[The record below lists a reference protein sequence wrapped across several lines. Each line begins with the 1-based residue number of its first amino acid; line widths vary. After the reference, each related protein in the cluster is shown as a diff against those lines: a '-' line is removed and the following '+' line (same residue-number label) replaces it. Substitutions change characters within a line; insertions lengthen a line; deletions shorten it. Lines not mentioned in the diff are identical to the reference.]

1 MEITLPDVSDIP
13 ILLIDGASFHLQ
25 SVTAYSL
32 MNLISPVTH
41 RYQGT
46 LHVHSVLRHVHSV
59 LRHVPKLKI
68 MQLVLPFAV
77 NFSLYIL
84 WYISNSGMIQ
94 IDLRTPCPLNVL
106 FYKFYAQWN
115 FM

>member
-46 LHVHSVLRHVHSV
+46 LHVHSV